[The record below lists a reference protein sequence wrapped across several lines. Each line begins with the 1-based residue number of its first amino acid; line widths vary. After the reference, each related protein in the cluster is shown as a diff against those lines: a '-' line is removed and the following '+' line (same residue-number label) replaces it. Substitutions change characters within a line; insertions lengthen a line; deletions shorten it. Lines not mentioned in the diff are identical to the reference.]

1 MWITAFALPHT
12 SASIDGQRHHAHT
25 DAEKTQSKG
34 EREGKRANIITTSR
48 ERRDR
53 RAKKLT
59 TVQVEEFGFFS
70 GLREH
75 LRVRI
80 MLPRFDHT
88 DCDRNVVVR
97 QGCASG
103 CRTISHREF
112 DPDGTAAGSLV
123 AASSSTR
130 EKNERST
137 RVVPCDLREGSQP
150 GRARHGVKPMT
161 EIPPAGRGPL
171 GSACRSRGAL
181 HLCQPSR
188 AYKRFEWFRV

>member
-1 MWITAFALPHT
+1 MWRTAFALPHT
-12 SASIDGQRHHAHT
+12 SGSIESQRHHAHINGQQT
-25 DAEKTQSKG
+25 SSKSQ
-34 EREGKRANIITTSR
+34 RDLKRPNIITTSR

-70 GLREH
+70 GLRGH

-88 DCDRNVVVR
+88 VCDRNVVVR

-103 CRTISHREF
+103 RRTISHREF

-130 EKNERST
+130 EKNRTEHSGRTVRPEGGKSAGPCTT
-137 RVVPCDLREGSQP
+137 RRQTND
-150 GRARHGVKPMT
+150 
-161 EIPPAGRGPL
+161 
-171 GSACRSRGAL
+171 
-181 HLCQPSR
+181 
-188 AYKRFEWFRV
+188 

>member
-1 MWITAFALPHT
+1 MWTTAFALPHT
-12 SASIDGQRHHAHT
+12 SGSIERQRHHAHT
-25 DAEKTQSKG
+25 DARETPSKR
-34 EREGKRANIITTSR
+34 EREGRRADIITTSGAR
-48 ERRDR
+48 PDR

-75 LRVRI
+75 LRMRI

-88 DCDRNVVVR
+88 VCDRNVVVR

-103 CRTISHREF
+103 RRTISHREF

-130 EKNERST
+130 EKNRTEHSGRTVRPEGGKSAGPCTT
-137 RVVPCDLREGSQP
+137 RRQTND
-150 GRARHGVKPMT
+150 
-161 EIPPAGRGPL
+161 
-171 GSACRSRGAL
+171 
-181 HLCQPSR
+181 
-188 AYKRFEWFRV
+188 